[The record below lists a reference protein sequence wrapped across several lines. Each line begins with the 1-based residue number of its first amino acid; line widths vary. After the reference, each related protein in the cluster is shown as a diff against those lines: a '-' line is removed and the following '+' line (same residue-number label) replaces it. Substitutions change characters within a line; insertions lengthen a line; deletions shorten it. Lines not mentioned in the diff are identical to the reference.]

1 MGGYNGDSSGKENF
15 DLLLWL
21 TWIGANIDSKVLQR
35 RRFLKDFFK
44 DKGVAGLPQR
54 LLVATAP

>member
-21 TWIGANIDSKVLQR
+21 TWVGANIDSKVLQR

-44 DKGVAGLPQR
+44 DKGVAGLPQ
-54 LLVATAP
+54 